1 MFIFGVNTAF
11 VVKRQIFDLINVFA
25 GQTDFFNG
33 GLPGSLG
40 AGGFSLG
47 GNQRLAVAFFYPVR
61 IIFVLILISVF
72 VNRFGRLRPGKS
84 FGKSFGL
91 FGFAVSAQLA
101 IFQIRLVGLKLP
113 VVRFAVPERR
123 HHALIKFAVGF
134 RHFFDIK
141 HFAAGRL
148 RFRIFGTDFAVFD

>member
-25 GQTDFFNG
+25 GQTDLFNG

-72 VNRFGRLRPGKS
+72 VNRFGRLRPGKVLA
-84 FGKSFGL
+84 K
-91 FGFAVSAQLA
+91 ASASSVLPSVRSWQYFKYALLA
-101 IFQIRLVGLKLP
+101 SSCQSSALP
-113 VVRFAVPERR
+113 SRKDVIM
-123 HHALIKFAVGF
+123 LS
-134 RHFFDIK
+134 
-141 HFAAGRL
+141 
-148 RFRIFGTDFAVFD
+148 